1 MDFIEHGLYFIKDQY
16 FYDFPSKH
24 WMLNKGEKRPHY
36 YALKDNSGIVWMI
49 PMSSQVENYRQKIAR
64 ERKLSVLSYRPDRGK
79 RKSVYYQ

>member
-1 MDFIEHGLYFIKDQY
+1 MDFIEYGLYFIKDQY

-64 ERKLSVLSYRPDRGK
+64 EEQSWNTETGYRF
-79 RKSVYYQ
+79 